1 MFKKWTFDDWMNHL
15 LFGGTILGL
24 AYIWFGH

>member
-1 MFKKWTFDDWMNHL
+1 MFKKWTVDDWMNHIL
-15 LFGGTILGL
+15 LAGTLLGL